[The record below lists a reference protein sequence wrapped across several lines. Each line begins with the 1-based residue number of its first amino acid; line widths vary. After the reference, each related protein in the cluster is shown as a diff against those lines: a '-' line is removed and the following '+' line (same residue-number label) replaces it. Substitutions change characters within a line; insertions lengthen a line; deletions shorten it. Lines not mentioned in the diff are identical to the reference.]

1 MNRDVMLALVPDE
14 QGVLHV
20 AAADVSH
27 MLRTLGAGWL
37 QAVRDDASNADE
49 DTVAALTIELAKL
62 ADQIDVECIAHTSK
76 GDGDGESPLNP

>member
-14 QGVLHV
+14 HGVLHV

-37 QAVRDDASNADE
+37 QAVREESSNADE
-49 DTVAALTIELAKL
+49 ETVAALTIELAKL
-62 ADQIDVECIAHTSK
+62 ADQIDVECIAHTTK
-76 GDGDGESPLNP
+76 KDEEDE